1 MRRRQHGR
9 SGVVFAVVAIIVVL
23 VLAGGGSLLYGRSQL
38 EPPASSA
45 DADVTVSVRTG
56 EPVDTLV
63 SDLANHGLIRSAFW
77 FGWYAKLEGLGSK
90 LVAGNF
96 VLNDAMSASYIVQ
109 RLEGPP
115 QVAVHQLLL
124 TEGLTAKQ
132 MAAKVASA
140 GLGITA
146 AQYLTEVQSG
156 SFNEPFL
163 AGRPSGASLEGFLFP
178 DTYTVPD
185 HATAHDIVQMQ
196 LADFANKAMPQLSG
210 LSPQQVYN
218 TVIVASMI
226 EREARFDVDR
236 PLVASVVAN
245 RLADGMRLQIDSTVL
260 YGLGLT
266 SGSLTPDQLATDTPY
281 NTYLHAGLPPT
292 PIANPGAGS
301 IAGAAHPATTQY
313 LYYLSDC
320 TGHNHYS
327 VTDQVHEQQIQQYL
341 SKPCGP

>member
-1 MRRRQHGR
+1 MRRQQGR
-9 SGVVFAVVAIIVVL
+9 TGVIFAGVAVIVLLLVVA
-23 VLAGGGSLLYGRSQL
+23 GGALLYGRSQL
-38 EPPASSA
+38 DPPASTA
-45 DADVTVSVRTG
+45 DADVTISVRAG

-63 SDLANHGLIRSAFW
+63 SDLSTHQLIRSAFW
-77 FGWYAKLEGLGSK
+77 FGWYARLQGLGSK

-115 QVAVHQLLL
+115 LVATHQLLL

-132 MAAKVASA
+132 MAAKVAAA
-140 GLGITA
+140 GLGISA
-146 AQYLTEVQSG
+146 AQYMAEVQSG
-156 SFNEPFL
+156 RFSEPFL
-163 AGRPSGASLEGFLFP
+163 GGRPSGASLEGFLFP
-178 DTYTVPD
+178 DTYTIPA

-196 LADFANKAMPQLSG
+196 LADFANRAMPQLTG
-210 LSPQQVYN
+210 LSPQQVYA
-218 TVIVASMI
+218 TVTVASMI
-226 EREARFDVDR
+226 EREAKFAADR

-245 RLADGMRLQIDSTVL
+245 RIANGMRLQIDATVL

-266 SGSLTPDQLATDTPY
+266 TGALTPDQLATDTPY

-301 IAGAAHPATTQY
+301 ISGAAHPANTPY
-313 LYYLSDC
+313 LYYISDC

-327 VTDQVHEQQIQQYL
+327 VTDQEHEQQIQQYL
-341 SKPCGP
+341 SKPCGT

>member
-1 MRRRQHGR
+1 MRQRQQGR
-9 SGVVFAVVAIIVVL
+9 SGIIFAGVAIFVLLVVA
-23 VLAGGGSLLYGRSQL
+23 AGGILLYGRSQL
-38 EPPASSA
+38 DPPATNA
-45 DADVTVSVRTG
+45 DANVTISVSSG

-63 SDLANHGLIRSAFW
+63 AELANHGLIRSAFW
-77 FGWYAKLEGLGSK
+77 FGWYAKLAGLGSK

-132 MAAKVASA
+132 MAAKVAAA

-146 AQYLTEVQSG
+146 AQYMTEVQSG
-156 SFNEPFL
+156 RFNEPFL

-178 DTYTVPD
+178 DTYTIPD

-196 LADFANKAMPQLSG
+196 LADFANKAMPHLAG
-210 LSPQQVYN
+210 LSAQQVYN
-218 TVIVASMI
+218 TVIVASI
-226 EREARFDVDR
+226 VEREAKFDADR
-236 PLVASVVAN
+236 PLVASVIAN
-245 RLADGMRLQIDSTVL
+245 RLAQGMRLQIDSTVL

-266 SGSLTPDQLATDTPY
+266 TGSLTPDQLATDTPY
-281 NTYLHAGLPPT
+281 NTYLHTGLPPT
-292 PIANPGAGS
+292 PIANPGASS
-301 IAGAAHPATTQY
+301 ISGAAQPATTQY

-320 TGHNHYS
+320 SGHNHYS
-327 VTDQVHEQQIQQYL
+327 VTDQEHEQQIQQYL
-341 SKPCGP
+341 STPCGS

>member
-1 MRRRQHGR
+1 MRRQQQGR
-9 SGVVFAVVAIIVVL
+9 TGVIFAGVAVVILLLVVA
-23 VLAGGGSLLYGRSQL
+23 AGTLLYGRSQL
-38 EPPASSA
+38 DPPASNA
-45 DADVTVSVRTG
+45 DAYVTITVRPA

-63 SDLANHGLIRSAFW
+63 SDLANHQLVRSAFW
-77 FGWYAKLEGLGSK
+77 FGWYAKLQGLQSK

-115 QVAVHQLLL
+115 QVATHQLLL

-132 MAAKVASA
+132 MAAKVAAA
-140 GLGITA
+140 GLGISA
-146 AQYLTEVQSG
+146 AQYLAEVQSG
-156 SFNEPFL
+156 TFSEPFL
-163 AGRPSGASLEGFLFP
+163 GARPSGASLEGFLFP
-178 DTYTVPD
+178 DTYIVPD

-196 LADFANKAMPQLSG
+196 LADFANKAMSQLTG
-210 LSPQQVYN
+210 MSPQQVYAAV
-218 TVIVASMI
+218 TVASMI
-226 EREARFDVDR
+226 EREAKFAVDR
-236 PLVASVVAN
+236 PLVAGVVAN

-301 IAGAAHPATTQY
+301 IAGAAHPANTPY

-320 TGHNHYS
+320 SGHNHYS
-327 VTDQVHEQQIQQYL
+327 VTGQEHEQQVQQYL
-341 SKPCGP
+341 STPCGT

>member
-1 MRRRQHGR
+1 MTRKQQGR
-9 SGVVFAVVAIIVVL
+9 SGVIFAVVAIL
-23 VLAGGGSLLYGRSQL
+23 VLLVVAVGGTLLYGRTQL
-38 EPPASSA
+38 DPPASTA
-45 DADVTVSVRTG
+45 NADVTITVRTG

-63 SDLANHGLIRSAFW
+63 SDLANHQLIRSPFW
-77 FGWYAKLEGLGSK
+77 FGWYAKLEGLASK

-115 QVAVHQLLL
+115 QVATHQLLL

-132 MAAKVASA
+132 MAAKVAAS

-146 AQYLTEVQSG
+146 AQYMAEVQTG
-156 SFNEPFL
+156 SFSEPFL
-163 AGRPSGASLEGFLFP
+163 VGRPAGASLEGFLFP
-178 DTYTVPD
+178 DTYTVPE
-185 HATAHDIVQMQ
+185 HSSAHDVVQMQ
-196 LADFANKAMPQLSG
+196 LADFANKAVPHLAG
-210 LSPQQVYN
+210 LSPQQVYAAV
-218 TVIVASMI
+218 TVASMI
-226 EREARFDVDR
+226 EREAKFDVDR
-236 PLVASVVAN
+236 PLVAGVVAN
-245 RLADGMRLQIDSTVL
+245 RLANGMRLQIDSTVL

-281 NTYLHAGLPPT
+281 NTYLHSGLPPT

-301 IAGAAHPATTQY
+301 IAGAAHPANTPY

-320 TGHNHYS
+320 SGHNHYS
-327 VTDQVHEQQIQQYL
+327 VTNQEHEQQIQQYL

>member
-1 MRRRQHGR
+1 MRRRQRGR

-23 VLAGGGSLLYGRSQL
+23 VLAAGGSLLYGRSQL
-38 EPPASSA
+38 DPPAGSA
-45 DADVTVSVRTG
+45 DADVTVSVRAG

-115 QVAVHQLLL
+115 QVGVHQLLL

-132 MAAKVASA
+132 MAAKVAAA

-163 AGRPSGASLEGFLFP
+163 AARPSGASLEGFLFP

-196 LADFANKAMPQLSG
+196 LADFAKKAMPQLGG
-210 LSPQQVYN
+210 LSPQQVYD
-218 TVIVASMI
+218 TVITASMI

-236 PLVASVVAN
+236 PLVASVIAN

-266 SGSLTPDQLATDTPY
+266 SGSLTPGQLATDTPY

-292 PIANPGAGS
+292 PIANPGTGS

-313 LYYLSDC
+313 LFYLSDC

>member
-63 SDLANHGLIRSAFW
+63 SDLASHGLIRSAFW

-196 LADFANKAMPQLSG
+196 LADFANKAMPQLNG

-327 VTDQVHEQQIQQYL
+327 ITDQVHEQQIQQYL

>member
-1 MRRRQHGR
+1 MTRKQQGR
-9 SGVVFAVVAIIVVL
+9 TGVIFAVVAIVVL
-23 VLAGGGSLLYGRSQL
+23 LVVAVGGTLLYGRSQL
-38 EPPASSA
+38 DPPASNA
-45 DADVTVSVRTG
+45 DADVTITVRTG
-56 EPVDTLV
+56 EPVDTLI
-63 SDLANHGLIRSAFW
+63 SDLANHQLIRSPFW

-115 QVAVHQLLL
+115 QVATHQLLL

-132 MAAKVASA
+132 MAAKVAAS

-146 AQYLTEVQSG
+146 AQYMAEVQSG
-156 SFNEPFL
+156 SFSEPFL
-163 AGRPSGASLEGFLFP
+163 VGRPAGASLEGFLFP

-185 HATAHDIVQMQ
+185 HTSAHDVVQMQ
-196 LADFANKAMPQLSG
+196 LADFANKAMPHLAG
-210 LSPQQVYN
+210 LSPQQVYAAV
-218 TVIVASMI
+218 TVASMI
-226 EREARFDVDR
+226 EREAKFDVDR

-245 RLADGMRLQIDSTVL
+245 RLANGMRLQIDSTVL

-281 NTYLHAGLPPT
+281 NTYLHSGLPPT

-301 IAGAAHPATTQY
+301 VAGAAHPANTPY

-320 TGHNHYS
+320 SGHNHYS
-327 VTDQVHEQQIQQYL
+327 VTNQEHEQQIQQYL

>member
-1 MRRRQHGR
+1 MRRTQHGR
-9 SGVVFAVVAIIVVL
+9 SGVVFAVVAIVALLVV
-23 VLAGGGSLLYGRSQL
+23 AGGGTLLYGRSQL
-38 EPPASSA
+38 DPPASNA
-45 DADVTVSVRTG
+45 DADVTISVRTG

-63 SDLANHGLIRSAFW
+63 GDLANHNLIRSAFW
-77 FGWYAKLEGLGSK
+77 FGWYAKLEGLSAK
-90 LVAGNF
+90 LVAGDF
-96 VLNDAMSASYIVQ
+96 VLNDAMSASYIVR
-109 RLEGPP
+109 RLEGAPH
-115 QVAVHQLLL
+115 VAVHQLLL
-124 TEGLTAKQ
+124 TEGLTARQ
-132 MAAKVASA
+132 MSAKVAAA

-146 AQYLTEVQSG
+146 AQYMTEVQSG
-156 SFNEPFL
+156 TFSEPFL
-163 AGRPSGASLEGFLFP
+163 AARPSGVSLEGFLFP

-196 LADFANKAMPQLSG
+196 LADFANKAMPQLTG

-218 TVIVASMI
+218 TVTVASMI
-226 EREARFDVDR
+226 EREAKLDVDR

-245 RLADGMRLQIDSTVL
+245 RLAAGMRLQIDSTVL

-292 PIANPGAGS
+292 PIANPGVGS
-301 IAGAAHPATTQY
+301 IAGAAHPASTQY

-341 SKPCGP
+341 SKPCGS

>member
-1 MRRRQHGR
+1 MRRRQNGR
-9 SGVVFAVVAIIVVL
+9 SGVVFAVVAVIVVL

-63 SDLANHGLIRSAFW
+63 SDLASHGLIRSAFW

-196 LADFANKAMPQLSG
+196 LADFANKAMPQLNG

-327 VTDQVHEQQIQQYL
+327 ITDQVHEQQIQQYL

>member
-1 MRRRQHGR
+1 MTRKQQGR
-9 SGVVFAVVAIIVVL
+9 TGVIFAVVAIVVL
-23 VLAGGGSLLYGRSQL
+23 LVVAVGGTLLYGRSQL
-38 EPPASSA
+38 DPPASNA
-45 DADVTVSVRTG
+45 DTDVTITVRTG
-56 EPVDTLV
+56 EPVDTLI
-63 SDLANHGLIRSAFW
+63 SDLANHQLIRSPFW

-115 QVAVHQLLL
+115 QVATHQLLL

-132 MAAKVASA
+132 MAAKVAAS
-140 GLGITA
+140 GLGITG
-146 AQYLTEVQSG
+146 AQYMAEIQSG
-156 SFNEPFL
+156 SFSEPFL
-163 AGRPSGASLEGFLFP
+163 VGRPAGASLEGFLFP

-185 HATAHDIVQMQ
+185 HTSAHDVVQMQ
-196 LADFANKAMPQLSG
+196 LADFANKAMPHLAG
-210 LSPQQVYN
+210 LSPQQVYAAV
-218 TVIVASMI
+218 TVASMI
-226 EREARFDVDR
+226 EREAKFDVDR

-245 RLADGMRLQIDSTVL
+245 RLANGMRLQIDSTVL

-281 NTYLHAGLPPT
+281 NTYLHSGLPPT

-301 IAGAAHPATTQY
+301 VAGAAHPANTPY

-320 TGHNHYS
+320 SGHNHYS
-327 VTDQVHEQQIQQYL
+327 VTNQEHEQQIQQYL